1 MKKTWK
7 MLSAL
12 VLLAGLA
19 ACGGKGGDTSAT
31 PGSSAAGKPTS
42 SKVSSAKHEHTY
54 GDTWEKNE
62 TQHWHPATC
71 EHSTQKGSAANHTY
85 GAETVIKAA
94 TCETAGQGKKSC
106 TVCGYESTYDIPA
119 LGHNYTG
126 DEVIAESTDDISKTS
141 KAKCSVCQKEIYYF
155 DATDYKKISGSDN
168 GEGKGYFK
176 LKANGNSAEF
186 NFKTPKM
193 GAATFYFYG
202 YIDYWKDGNNN
213 NDQRGF
219 FSGKNGDAADGNFE
233 LHVGDSKVDITSKK
247 GVTYEQMGITGD
259 TAEGSAWVEVG
270 ECNITSEYTTVTMTR
285 LDSYNMLTIK
295 MGIIYK

>member
-31 PGSSAAGKPTS
+31 PDSSAAGKPTS
-42 SKVSSAKHEHTY
+42 SKVASSKHEHTY
-54 GDTWEKNE
+54 AETWEHNE

-71 EHSTQKGSAANHTY
+71 EHSTQNGSAASHTFGEEKVTTPSTCTAD
-85 GAETVIKAA
+85 GAGE
-94 TCETAGQGKKSC
+94 KSC
-106 TVCGYESTYDIPA
+106 TVCGYKETTVIKAGHKWGTPTALPEESDCAKLTS
-119 LGHNYTG
+119 
-126 DEVIAESTDDISKTS
+126 EV
-141 KAKCSVCQKEIYYF
+141 CSGCGATRYSWA
-155 DATDYKKISGSDN
+155 ATDFNKLSGTNIGESD
-168 GEGKGYFK
+168 GYFK
-176 LKANGNSAEF
+176 LKTAGDLAQYQI
-186 NFKTPKM
+186 KLPKA
-193 GAATFYFYG
+193 GEATFFLYG
-202 YIDYWKDGNNN
+202 YIDYFKDGSTN

-219 FSGKNGDAADGNFE
+219 FSGKNGDTENGNFSVS
-233 LHVGDSKVDITSKK
+233 VGSTTVDISSKK

-259 TAEGSAWVEVG
+259 TAEGAAWVEVG

-285 LDSYNMLTIK
+285 LDSYNMLNIK